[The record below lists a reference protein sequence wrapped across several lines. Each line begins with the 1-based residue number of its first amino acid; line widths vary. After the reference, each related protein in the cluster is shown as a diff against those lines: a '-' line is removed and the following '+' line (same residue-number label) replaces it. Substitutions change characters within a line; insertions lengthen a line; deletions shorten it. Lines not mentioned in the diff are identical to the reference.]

1 MASVE
6 QIREFSS
13 LGREMGLSGGELSSF
28 VSERCQAI
36 EAELKATREA
46 DREREALEKAREHEI
61 KLAQLRIEE
70 GTANVGRPQLT
81 GLKLKVGRF
90 DDAHDKFDAYVTKFE
105 MLIKS
110 QNIPV
115 DMWVLYL
122 ISNLT
127 GKALDVVNRMSADD
141 RQSYATVKHELMSY
155 YHLTEEGY
163 RRSFRSAKPMK
174 FERPKQF
181 ATRMK
186 GYFDH
191 WVEEA
196 EIGDTRKDLEDLIL
210 QEQFLIDCPRE
221 VVRFVKERKCKDFNE
236 VVDCAEIYVEAHG
249 PHAFSGVQKS
259 ERNRS
264 DSKPESKPPQQ
275 NQVKRTSTYQKPA
288 DAQSKAGKAMGNGTF
303 QGRGCYMCGNP
314 NHMRRD
320 CPMLSRPASAQGL
333 MGAGEGTAPKV
344 DMNVANEVSRGE
356 PEPGVVGSTAG
367 CLPIERV
374 VDDFEDVKVKVVDRV
389 GMAYN
394 DVAAMVNRMPVVS
407 GRLMPDNTP
416 VSVLRDTGCST
427 CVVKEKLVRNDQL
440 TGQHQAVRLIDG
452 TVRRFPVA
460 KVAVDSPYFEGE
472 VEAVCMPDCLS
483 EVVIGNVEGAREP
496 SDPNLHWVPKS
507 VVSDPDVEVITP
519 DVGLESSNYGV
530 EQDVEV
536 AFPGE
541 LDDTGMAVQTRAQKV
556 KDSRPSKGLTVADPI
571 DNVRS
576 SEFLREQKDDE
587 SLRPLWQKIGQV
599 DNSKYKF
606 VCEQGFLLRQKKDE
620 SNQGIGPKLLVVP
633 KPRMNEIMRVAHDSL
648 LGGHLG
654 INNTLSKIQTQFC
667 WPGMS
672 EDVANFCRSCDVC
685 QRTIDKGRVPKTTLG
700 RVPLIGV
707 PFQRIAIDLLGPFM
721 PSARKHTHILT
732 IVDYATRYVEAIPLK
747 SISTVDLAEALV
759 SVYSRVGIPTEVM
772 SDLGTQFVSDL
783 MREVCRLLSIGQLTS
798 SRYHPMCNGLV
809 ERYNAVVKS
818 ALKRLCSEEPRQ
830 WDRYLPALLFA
841 LREAPS
847 SSLGF
852 SPFELLYGRHVRGPL
867 DVLRE
872 LWTAEKLDP
881 ELKSEYEYVIE
892 LRDRLVKSWQ
902 LAQDTLRYSA
912 KRYKGYYDRK
922 ARPRKLNVG
931 DDVLIL
937 LPTEHN
943 KLLVKWRG
951 PYKVA
956 GVKFDYDYVVDV
968 DGVAKTYHINLLKRY
983 YSRREEVPVASCFEV
998 ERVEGNEEV
1007 VEVMAD
1013 EEDVAEASPDWNRE
1027 MPSMPSVVQM
1037 EFVDMVTVDPVL
1049 KDSERTQVQKILC
1062 EYQDVFTDIPKK
1074 TTISECEIS
1083 LTTDKPVRSPPHR
1096 VPQAMEE
1103 EISKEVD
1110 SMLKLGVIEPSNS
1123 PYGHPI
1129 VIVKKPDGSNR
1140 FCVDF
1145 RRLNKVT
1152 VFDPEPMPNPQ
1163 ELFASLAG
1171 SRYFTKLDL
1180 TKGYWQIPMK
1190 NEDKAKTAFITP
1202 KGQYQFKYMPFGLV
1216 TASAQFTRMM
1226 RRVLDGMSNVVN
1238 YIDDILIHTDTWQ
1251 EHVEILD
1258 EVLHRLRDTNL
1269 AARPSKCTVGSS
1281 TIEFLGHTLGEGV
1294 IHTSDR
1300 LTDKVRKAP
1309 RPKTKRQVRS
1319 FLGLCGYYRDYIPN
1333 YADIA
1338 LPLTNLTRKG
1348 RPGDVVWGPEEESA
1362 FVKLKEC
1369 LANPPVLRLPD
1380 FEKTFMLKVDASDSG
1395 LGAVLMQEH
1404 DGDEFPLAYAS
1415 KKLLPREQRYST
1427 VEKECLAIVWAVR
1440 KFDYYLFGR
1449 VFEIHTDHKPL
1460 TYLQTKRSI
1469 NKRIMRW
1476 SMCLQEYRFRLVSIK
1491 GSENRAA
1498 DLMSRLL

>member
-13 LGREMGLSGGELSSF
+13 LGREMGLSGCELSSF

-70 GTANVGRPQLT
+70 GTANVGRPQLA

-105 MLIKS
+105 MLMKS

-141 RQSYATVKHELMSY
+141 RQNYATVKHELMSY

-259 ERNRS
+259 ERNRP

-275 NQVKRTSTYQKPA
+275 NQVKRTSTPAYQKPA
-288 DAQSKAGKAMGNGTF
+288 DAQSKAGKTMGNRTF

-344 DMNVANEVSRGE
+344 DMNVANEVSRGDSK
-356 PEPGVVGSTAG
+356 PGVVGSTAG
-367 CLPIERV
+367 CFPIERV
-374 VDDFEDVKVKVVDRV
+374 VDDFEDVKMKVVDR
-389 GMAYN
+389 GQMAYN

-452 TVRRFPVA
+452 TVRHFPVA

-519 DVGLESSNYGV
+519 DVDLESSNDGV

-556 KDSRPSKGLTVADPI
+556 KDSRPSRGLTVADPV

-606 VCEQGFLLRQKKDE
+606 
-620 SNQGIGPKLLVVP
+620 
-633 KPRMNEIMRVAHDSL
+633 
-648 LGGHLG
+648 
-654 INNTLSKIQTQFC
+654 
-667 WPGMS
+667 
-672 EDVANFCRSCDVC
+672 
-685 QRTIDKGRVPKTTLG
+685 
-700 RVPLIGV
+700 
-707 PFQRIAIDLLGPFM
+707 
-721 PSARKHTHILT
+721 
-732 IVDYATRYVEAIPLK
+732 
-747 SISTVDLAEALV
+747 
-759 SVYSRVGIPTEVM
+759 
-772 SDLGTQFVSDL
+772 
-783 MREVCRLLSIGQLTS
+783 
-798 SRYHPMCNGLV
+798 
-809 ERYNAVVKS
+809 
-818 ALKRLCSEEPRQ
+818 
-830 WDRYLPALLFA
+830 
-841 LREAPS
+841 
-847 SSLGF
+847 
-852 SPFELLYGRHVRGPL
+852 
-867 DVLRE
+867 
-872 LWTAEKLDP
+872 
-881 ELKSEYEYVIE
+881 
-892 LRDRLVKSWQ
+892 
-902 LAQDTLRYSA
+902 
-912 KRYKGYYDRK
+912 
-922 ARPRKLNVG
+922 
-931 DDVLIL
+931 
-937 LPTEHN
+937 
-943 KLLVKWRG
+943 
-951 PYKVA
+951 
-956 GVKFDYDYVVDV
+956 FDYDYVVDV
-968 DGVAKTYHINLLKRY
+968 EGVAKTYHINLLKSRY

-1013 EEDVAEASPDWNRE
+1013 EEDVAEAGSDWNRE

-1037 EFVDMVTVDPVL
+1037 EFVDMVTVDP
-1049 KDSERTQVQKILC
+1049 
-1062 EYQDVFTDIPKK
+1062 

-1083 LTTDKPVRSPPHR
+1083 LTTDQPVRSPPHR

-1163 ELFASLAG
+1163 ELFASLAD

-1180 TKGYWQIPMK
+1180 TKGYWQIPMR

-1226 RRVLDGMSNVVN
+1226 RKVLDGMSNVVN

-1251 EHVEILD
+1251 EHVEVLD
-1258 EVLHRLRDTNL
+1258 EVLHRLRDANL
-1269 AARPSKCTVGSS
+1269 AARPSKCTVGSR
-1281 TIEFLGHTLGEGV
+1281 TIEFLGHKLGEGV

-1333 YADIA
+1333 YADVA

-1460 TYLQTKRSI
+1460 TYLQTKKST